1 MPQPIR
7 FRALL
12 AGLAL
17 TMSAAAP
24 VGAQSTPG
32 LELDVFDNVPAA
44 RELLNRPA
52 ASVPAAGAAPAGA
65 PAAAGTAPAVAAD
78 GSSRPDP
85 FGANLF
91 RGGFTSDRED
101 GLNPNYV
108 IQPGDRV
115 TVRVWGAIEFGETLG
130 VDARGNIFI
139 PKVGPVTVGGTRN
152 ADLNARVTGAVRSVF
167 TDNVRVYTHLDG
179 TQPVAVFVTGNV
191 PRPGRFS
198 GIPSNSAL
206 HFIDRAGGIDPARGS
221 YRDVRVVRDGATL
234 AEIDLYD
241 FLLDGTLPAVQFRD
255 GDTVVV
261 GPKGSTIEVSGGGG
275 PAAAFELEGATLSGE
290 ELADQAQTGPDV
302 SHAGVSGIRA
312 GVPFSLYLTLG
323 EFADFALAD
332 GDVVSFAS
340 DVHEREIVVEVEG
353 AHVGPSRF
361 AVPVDTR
368 LQEILDYVVVD
379 PALADVD
386 SLSLR
391 RTSIAERQRSSL
403 EESLQRLESRY
414 LTASS
419 ATDAESRIRAQEA
432 KLISDFV
439 ARARNVEPNGRLVV
453 AADGEVADV
462 LLQNGD
468 VISIPRKSDTVLLSG
483 EVLVSQAMLHEPG
496 RRARDYIELAGGFT
510 DQAEKD
516 RIVVVHANGA
526 VATDKNP
533 RVRPGDEII
542 VLPEAPVKNLQL
554 AATLAD
560 ILYKVAIAAAVVI
573 QL

>member
-7 FRALL
+7 LRTLF

-17 TMSAAAP
+17 ALTAAAP

-32 LELDVFDNVPAA
+32 LELEVFDNVPAA
-44 RELLNRPA
+44 RELLRRG
-52 ASVPAAGAAPAGA
+52 SVPAPPTGVAPDDAPDAPALVPGGA
-65 PAAAGTAPAVAAD
+65 VESAA
-78 GSSRPDP
+78 PDP

-115 TVRVWGAIEFGETLG
+115 TVRVWGAIEFGETLA
-130 VDARGNIFI
+130 VDARGNIFV
-139 PKVGPVTVGGTRN
+139 PRVGPVTVGGTRN

-206 HFIDRAGGIDPARGS
+206 HFIDRAGGIDPVRGS
-221 YRDVRVVRDGATL
+221 YRDVRVVRDGRTL
-234 AEIDLYD
+234 ASIDLYD
-241 FLLDGTLPAVQFRD
+241 FLLDGTLPQVQFRD
-255 GDTVVV
+255 GDTVVIGERGATV
-261 GPKGSTIEVSGGGG
+261 EVSGGGG
-275 PAAAFELEGATLSGE
+275 PAASFELVGDTIAGQ
-290 ELADQAQTGPDV
+290 ELARRAQTGPEV

-312 GVPFSLYLTLG
+312 GVPFALYLTLA
-323 EFADFALAD
+323 EFADFTLAD

-368 LQEILDYVVVD
+368 LQEILDYIVID

-386 SLSLR
+386 ALSLR
-391 RTSIAERQRSSL
+391 RESIAERQRSSL

-439 ARARNVEPNGRLVV
+439 ARARTVEPNGRLVV
-453 AADGEVADV
+453 ASGGEVADV

-468 VISIPRKSDTVLLSG
+468 VITIPRKSDTVLLSG
-483 EVLVSQAMLHEPG
+483 EVLVSQAMLHDED
-496 RRARDYIELAGGFT
+496 RRARDYIDRAGGFT
-510 DQAEKD
+510 DQAERD
-516 RIVVVHANGA
+516 RIVVVHANGE
-526 VATDKNP
+526 VATDSNP

-560 ILYKVAIAAAVVI
+560 ILYKVAVAAAVVI